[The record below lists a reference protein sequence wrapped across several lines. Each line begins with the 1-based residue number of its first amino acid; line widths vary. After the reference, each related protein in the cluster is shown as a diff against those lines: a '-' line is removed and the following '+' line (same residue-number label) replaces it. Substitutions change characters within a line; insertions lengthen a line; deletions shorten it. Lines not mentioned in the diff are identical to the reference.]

1 MDISDQVIL
10 EASANDK
17 SARIYYGSAASEAS
31 IADEECS
38 VISSLSSSTHNTFWL
53 FLSKRDIIEI

>member
-1 MDISDQVIL
+1 MMLEVVFKRLCWIVVDISLQVLL
-10 EASANDK
+10 EATVSDK

-38 VISSLSSSTHNTFWL
+38 VSAPPVHH
-53 FLSKRDIIEI
+53 

>member
-1 MDISDQVIL
+1 MVL
-10 EASANDK
+10 EAPVSDK

-38 VISSLSSSTHNTFWL
+38 VISCI
-53 FLSKRDIIEI
+53 FLAVCDVIEN